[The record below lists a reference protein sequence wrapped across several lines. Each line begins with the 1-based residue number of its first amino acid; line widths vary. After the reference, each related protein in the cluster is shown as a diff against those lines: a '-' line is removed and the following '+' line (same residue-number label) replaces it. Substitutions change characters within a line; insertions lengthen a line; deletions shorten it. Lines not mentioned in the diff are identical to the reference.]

1 VRCERSNYK
10 TAARP
15 QMQMFEVVELTQY
28 IFVADAQT
36 PVPDVYRGIFGG
48 AYCRDSPVQVITSL
62 VTIQVLQSI

>member
-1 VRCERSNYK
+1 
-10 TAARP
+10 
-15 QMQMFEVVELTQY
+15 MQRFEVVELTQY

-48 AYCRDSPVQVITSL
+48 ANCRDSPVQVITSL